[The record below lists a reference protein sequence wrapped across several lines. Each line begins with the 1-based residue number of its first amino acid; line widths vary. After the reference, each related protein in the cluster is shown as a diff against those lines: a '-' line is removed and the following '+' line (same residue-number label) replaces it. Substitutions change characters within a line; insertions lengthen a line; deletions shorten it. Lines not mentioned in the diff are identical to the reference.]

1 MKKYHPKKSLGQ
13 NFLIDKNI
21 IDIIVNKG
29 NINQNDTILEIGP
42 GTGNLTEKILFQKP
56 LRLYAIEKDKFLA
69 KKLKEKF
76 NKKINLINDDALSVD
91 EKIFSCNSI
100 VVFGNLPYN
109 ISTQILVKWIRL
121 NNLNKIFKK
130 FILMFQKEVAERII
144 ATTNNKKYGRLS
156 ILTSWKMNVK
166 KLLEVSPGS
175 FYPIPKVKSTVLL
188 LEPKNEFFKIKNPKN
203 LEHITNVFFNQ
214 RRKMI
219 KHPLKILF
227 KNTDKISKKLN
238 ININDRPQNLS
249 PLKYFELCKEYENL
263 TF

>member
-1 MKKYHPKKSLGQ
+1 MKTNYPKKSLGQ

-21 IDIIVNKG
+21 INIIINAGDIKE
-29 NINQNDTILEIGP
+29 NDTILEVGP
-42 GTGNLTEKILFQKP
+42 GTGNLTEKILSKSPKKVF
-56 LRLYAIEKDKFLA
+56 AVEMDKLLT
-69 KKLKEKF
+69 KKLYEKFKEK
-76 NKKINLINDDALSVD
+76 IILINDDILKID
-91 EKIFSCNSI
+91 EKKYSNDPM

-109 ISTQILVKWIRL
+109 ISTQILVKWVRYI
-121 NNLNKIFKK
+121 NLNTTFKK
-130 FILMFQKEVAERII
+130 FILMFQKEVAERIL
-144 ATTNNKKYGRLS
+144 AKTNSKNYGRLAVLS
-156 ILTSWKMNVK
+156 SWKLQIEK
-166 KLLEVSPGS
+166 IIDVSPNS

-188 LEPKNEFFKIKNPKN
+188 IKPKKEYFNLKNSKN
-203 LEHITNVFFNQ
+203 LEHVTNIFFNQ

>member
-13 NFLIDKNI
+13 NFLTDKNI

-56 LRLYAIEKDKFLA
+56 LKLYAIEKDKFLA
-69 KKLKEKF
+69 KKLREKF
-76 NKKINLINDDALSVD
+76 NKKINLINDDVLSVD

-144 ATTNNKKYGRLS
+144 ASTNNKKYGRLS

>member
-1 MKKYHPKKSLGQ
+1 MKKFHPKKSLGQ
-13 NFLIDKNI
+13 NFLTDKNI

-29 NINQNDTILEIGP
+29 KINQNDTILEIGP

-56 LRLYAIEKDKFLA
+56 LKLYAIEKDKFLA
-69 KKLKEKF
+69 KKLREKF
-76 NKKINLINDDALSVD
+76 NKKINLINDDVLSVD

-144 ATTNNKKYGRLS
+144 ASTNNKKYGRLS

-166 KLLEVSPGS
+166 KLLEVSPSS

-188 LEPKNEFFKIKNPKN
+188 LEPKNDFFLIKNPKN
-203 LEHITNVFFNQ
+203 LEHVTNVFFNQ

-249 PLKYFELCKEYENL
+249 PLKYLEICREYEKL
-263 TF
+263 SS